1 MGLIFDGLDCPKQKY
16 LWCHLA
22 HDKHIQRG
30 MGVLT
35 IPGDWKRRLRAKR
48 RRRAVC
54 SRISSGTTRPSQVL
68 RGGGTDDVAILS
80 PSLNRSDQ
88 PSSSAQ
94 VENAAPADTQLYEFS
109 LVDVRNDAIRINP
122 QQLKIHWVSSD
133 DVSEA
138 VRHEAAEIQHAV
150 ETNGNGACAV
160 HSVFGRPGA
169 DSKLFAFGARHLAC
183 RFLSMLPEAATT
195 DHLAA
200 RALDSISTSLW
211 DEFAKPFLSNQAS
224 VEGRLFWKALETDA
238 PELAVEARQRF
249 QVSLVMNRDSERAK
263 REALLAAR
271 RFFTVANEEMCIR
284 PLAVRLGYLGA
295 ATRVDRGS
303 HGQLQVTCVHDPT
316 GQKEGM
322 CSARDEDGYV
332 RGTKRVPYPVDGP
345 DCKYSALFD
354 PRPVFDALREA
365 FMLFKSSR
373 APGRLFLNLLQE
385 QAVDDSNETFRG
397 LVGQWLA
404 TSSPSGPPP
413 DFAVRA
419 WSAYLKCV
427 TEPGYYFSV
436 DELLAICKQASVR
449 VLIFKEIDGVLTFQ
463 GGSDHGQG
471 PVILTKLRANNQ
483 RSVRS
488 HFERLISASQARQ
501 FANDLE
507 QEAQER
513 LREEDRLRREK
524 EIELAKVQAEKARR
538 EASERQA
545 LQAAAVS
552 KNDDDVPPPPPA
564 SEGKRPAKKPKSE
577 EAVQNPK
584 KSEAGSKPSI
594 ALQPDETMVDK
605 SEEVVGQYNVRC
617 MPCGSSRDPRSKL
630 EAAMTTLVDQLREH
644 PTIPADS
651 EDVSVP
657 ALDVLSDDTAP
668 LLPPKHCA
676 FKQCSWT
683 LFWIGLAMKTV
694 RIVLCAL

>member
-1 MGLIFDGLDCPKQKY
+1 
-16 LWCHLA
+16 
-22 HDKHIQRG
+22 
-30 MGVLT
+30 
-35 IPGDWKRRLRAKR
+35 
-48 RRRAVC
+48 
-54 SRISSGTTRPSQVL
+54 
-68 RGGGTDDVAILS
+68 
-80 PSLNRSDQ
+80 
-88 PSSSAQ
+88 
-94 VENAAPADTQLYEFS
+94 
-109 LVDVRNDAIRINP
+109 
-122 QQLKIHWVSSD
+122 
-133 DVSEA
+133 
-138 VRHEAAEIQHAV
+138 
-150 ETNGNGACAV
+150 
-160 HSVFGRPGA
+160 
-169 DSKLFAFGARHLAC
+169 
-183 RFLSMLPEAATT
+183 
-195 DHLAA
+195 
-200 RALDSISTSLW
+200 
-211 DEFAKPFLSNQAS
+211 
-224 VEGRLFWKALETDA
+224 
-238 PELAVEARQRF
+238 
-249 QVSLVMNRDSERAK
+249 
-263 REALLAAR
+263 
-271 RFFTVANEEMCIR
+271 MC
-284 PLAVRLGYLGA
+284 
-295 ATRVDRGS
+295 
-303 HGQLQVTCVHDPT
+303 
-316 GQKEGM
+316 
-322 CSARDEDGYV
+322 
-332 RGTKRVPYPVDGP
+332 
-345 DCKYSALFD
+345 
-354 PRPVFDALREA
+354 
-365 FMLFKSSR
+365 
-373 APGRLFLNLLQE
+373 
-385 QAVDDSNETFRG
+385 
-397 LVGQWLA
+397 
-404 TSSPSGPPP
+404 
-413 DFAVRA
+413 
-419 WSAYLKCV
+419 
-427 TEPGYYFSV
+427 
-436 DELLAICKQASVR
+436 
-449 VLIFKEIDGVLTFQ
+449 
-463 GGSDHGQG
+463 
-471 PVILTKLRANNQ
+471 ANNQ

-501 FANDLE
+501 FDNDLA

-545 LQAAAVS
+545 LQAAADS